1 MNGIAA
7 EQAAA
12 EPIRTRR
19 DALKRI
25 AFRRRAVL
33 YPVARALSVLVLLLA
48 WEGAGRRAAG
58 SFTLPP
64 VTAVAAALAGQ
75 LADPR
80 FWSAAAVTLQALF
93 VGFALTMA
101 VGIPAGLIVGRVP
114 VVGRLVNPYLQFLLA
129 VPASPLVP
137 LFVIVFGIGLA
148 ARVATV
154 VTFGVAILIVNT
166 AAGVRLTPPSLVQMA
181 ESFGAAPVQVFRRV
195 VLPAALPGIAAG
207 LRLAAGRA
215 VVGMVVSELI
225 IISVGLG
232 RLISQYSATFDAAN
246 LYAVVI
252 VILSIGVAVARGMSE
267 VERRA
272 VRWR

>member
-1 MNGIAA
+1 M
-7 EQAAA
+7 
-12 EPIRTRR
+12 
-19 DALKRI
+19 
-25 AFRRRAVL
+25 L
-33 YPVARALSVLVLLLA
+33 YPAARGLSVLLVLLV
-48 WEGAGRRAAG
+48 WEWAGRGAAG
-58 SFTLPP
+58 TFTLPP
-64 VTAVAAALAGQ
+64 FSEVVTALAGQ
-75 LADPR
+75 LADAR
-80 FWSAAAVTLQALF
+80 FWGAAFVTVQALV
-93 VGFALTMA
+93 VGFGLTVA
-101 VGIPAGLIVGRVP
+101 AGIPAGLVIGRIP
-114 VVGRLVNPYLQFLLA
+114 VVERLVNPYLQFLLA

-137 LFVIVFGIGLA
+137 LFVIIFGIGLA

-154 VTFGVAILIVNT
+154 VTFGIAILIVNT

-181 ESFGAAPVQVFRRV
+181 ESFGATPLQVFRRV
-195 VLPAALPGIAAG
+195 VLPAALPGITAG

-232 RLISQYSATFDAAN
+232 RLISQYSATFDAPN

-252 VILSIGVAVARGMSE
+252 VILAIGVAVARGMTW